1 VVKKSLEPVK
11 VPGPLVE
18 RIAEA
23 CFCAVLNS
31 LDISIPDEIFRR
43 NSRPAAQRVIMPKE
57 LAFS

>member
-23 CFCAVLNS
+23 CFCAVLKS
-31 LDISIPDEIFRR
+31 LDIATPDEIFRR
-43 NSRPAAQRVIMPKE
+43 QSPASQRVIMPVQ
-57 LAFS
+57 LAFN